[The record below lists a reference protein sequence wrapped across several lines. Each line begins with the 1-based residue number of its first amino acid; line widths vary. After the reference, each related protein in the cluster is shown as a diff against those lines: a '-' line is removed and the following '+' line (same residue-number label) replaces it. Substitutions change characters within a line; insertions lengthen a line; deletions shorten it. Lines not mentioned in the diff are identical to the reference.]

1 MNLDEKLKEYADT
14 FGEGFPTIPLAW
26 GRTDKETIA
35 IIDKCLKAGK
45 DAYALGLLSDDEDVQ
60 Y

>member
-1 MNLDEKLKEYADT
+1 MISDKLMEYAKR

-26 GRTDKETIA
+26 GRTDEEVEK
-35 IIDKCLKAGK
+35 IIDKCLSTGK
-45 DAYALGLLSDDEDVQ
+45 DVYELGLLTLDEDVK